1 MSSNILAVIPARGG
15 SKGVP
20 GKNKRIIGGK
30 PLIAYSI
37 EAAIKSKSLDRIVIS
52 TDDSD
57 IAEIGLSYGVS
68 VINRPESL
76 ALDDSA
82 VTSAVSHAV
91 KVLRDD
97 EAFAT
102 DVVVLLQP
110 TSPLRT
116 VEDIDSAIGLYLKTG
131 MTVCSVSEC
140 GDNHPARMYSISDSR
155 LQSLMPKISS
165 LRRQDLPKI
174 YHRNGALYVFSYP
187 SMVADGIITESM
199 VPYVMGAES
208 SINIDAELDVSFLE
222 AVLKMS

>member
-1 MSSNILAVIPARGG
+1 MSNNILAVIPARGG

-30 PLIAYSI
+30 SLIVYSI
-37 EAAIKSKSLDRIVIS
+37 EAAIKSKSLNRIVIS

-57 IAEIGLSYGVS
+57 IAHIGQSYGIS
-68 VINRPESL
+68 VINRPASL

-82 VTSAVSHAV
+82 VTSAVSHSV
-91 KVLRDD
+91 KALRDD
-97 EAFAT
+97 EAFVT
-102 DVVVLLQP
+102 DIVVLLQP

-116 VEDIDSAIGLYLKTG
+116 VEDIDSAIDLYLKTG

-174 YHRNGALYVFSYP
+174 YHRNGALYVFSYA
-187 SMVADGIITESM
+187 SMVSNGIITDSM
-199 VPYVMGAES
+199 VPYIMGAES
-208 SINIDAELDVSFLE
+208 SINIDTELDVSLLE

>member
-1 MSSNILAVIPARGG
+1 MSNNVLAVIPARGG

-57 IAEIGLSYGVS
+57 IAEIGQSYGVS

-91 KVLRDD
+91 KALRDD
-97 EAFAT
+97 EAFVT

-116 VEDIDSAIGLYLKTG
+116 VEDIDSAIDVHFKTD
-131 MTVCSVSEC
+131 MNVCSVSEC
-140 GDNHPARMYSISDSR
+140 GDNHPARMYSILDSR

-187 SMVADGIITESM
+187 SMVAEGIITESM
-199 VPYVMGAES
+199 VPYIMGAES
-208 SINIDAELDVSFLE
+208 SINIDTELDVALLE
-222 AVLKMS
+222 AVLKLS